1 VAGPQTATES
11 EPYTPLTVESHWQER
26 WAEEGVFLI
35 RPPEP
40 GVTDA
45 YVQVSCP
52 FTSGEAHMGHI
63 RSFTIGDSYARFR
76 RARGDSVLF
85 SMGFDAFGL
94 PAELGAIA
102 NEITPQEWVMRCA
115 ERMRS
120 QFDELGLSFDW
131 SRTFV
136 SSDPSIYQWTQWLFL
151 LLLEQGLI
159 YQREGPVDWC
169 DRCQTVLANAQVEN
183 GKCWRCHQT
192 TELRNKVQW
201 YLNTGVYNEEN
212 FEKLDSLTGWN
223 KIAIG
228 TQRSLLGRV
237 DGVEFELRG
246 EDGRSLTVFA
256 RDHEEDGIAEGRFVL
271 LSPNHPE
278 IEKWME
284 SEDDGEAGDASRSG
298 GWLRDARN
306 ADQIPIVDTGHWVS
320 APDGSGRLPVWM
332 SPTVDGRYGPTA
344 VLGTPELDKTDEVIF
359 ERIETPMDPVALEKS
374 SLAATPALRYKI
386 SDFPVSRQRAWGTP
400 IPIVHC
406 PDCGVVPVPRD
417 QLPVRLPDNMA
428 VSEAGSVLA
437 IDDDFKRCEC
447 PKCGGEAERETD
459 TMDCHMDTA
468 WMECALAVP
477 ADERPKQVFDHPELS
492 RWMPCLYIHG
502 ADTGGFILDERAVAK
517 AMRDAG
523 HGDFFD
529 DGEPFSGILMHGMVH
544 LDGRKMSKHL
554 GNVVSPSELVE
565 RVGADAVRFG
575 MMQAAAPTRNVNWD
589 DEVMLDSE
597 RFLTRLCNYAEQRLE
612 SDIGGPDFKID
623 MEDKVRRRLARWCN
637 AGIRK
642 VTENLERLSM
652 HGVTQNAMVMLAR
665 IEDFEKR
672 VTRDREFSDEDREAE
687 LAALMVLVQLMAPIT
702 PHLAEELWQKAG
714 HTELLAKQPWPE
726 SV

>member
-1 VAGPQTATES
+1 MAGLPSATES

-35 RPPEP
+35 PAPEP

-63 RSFTIGDSYARFR
+63 RSFTIGDSFARFR

-94 PAELGAIA
+94 PAELGAIE
-102 NEITPQEWVMRCA
+102 NGITPEEWVRRCA
-115 ERMRS
+115 EKMHG
-120 QFDELGLSFDW
+120 QFDQLGLSFDW

-136 SSDPSIYQWTQWLFL
+136 SCEPAIYQWTQWLFL

-159 YQREGPVDWC
+159 YQRQGPVDWC
-169 DRCQTVLANAQVEN
+169 DRCQTVLASVQVEG
-183 GKCWRCHQT
+183 GKCWRCHEE
-192 TELRNKVQW
+192 TELRNKTQW

-212 FEKLDSLTGWN
+212 FEKLETLTGWN

-237 DGVEFELRG
+237 DGVEFELHG
-246 EDGRSLTVFA
+246 EDGTPLTVFA
-256 RDHEEDGIAEGRFVL
+256 RDPEGIAEGRFVL

-278 IEKWME
+278 IGKWME
-284 SEDDGEAGDASRSG
+284 GEGDDGADDASRSG

-306 ADQIPIVDTGHWVS
+306 ADQIPIIDTGHWVS

-359 ERIETPMDPVALEKS
+359 ERIETPMDPVALDEA
-374 SLAATPALRYKI
+374 SLAAEPARRYKI

-406 PDCGVVPVPRD
+406 PECGVVPVPLE
-417 QLPVRLPDNMA
+417 QLPVRLPENMA

-437 IDDDFKRCEC
+437 IDEEFARCEC
-447 PKCGGEAERETD
+447 PKCGGEAKRETD

-477 ADERPKQVFDHPELS
+477 AEDRPQGVFDHPELD

-523 HGDFFD
+523 SGDFFD

-554 GNVVSPSELVE
+554 GNVVSPQELVE

-597 RFLTRLCNYAEQRLE
+597 RFLTRLWNYAEPLFERDPRGE
-612 SDIGGPDFKID
+612 DYEID
-623 MEDKVRRRLARWCN
+623 MNDKNRRRMDRWCKT
-637 AGIRK
+637 GVKK
-642 VTENLERLSM
+642 VTENFERLSM
-652 HGVTQNAMVMLAR
+652 HGVTQNAMVLLAR
-665 IEDFEKR
+665 IEEFETR
-672 VTRDREFSDEDREAE
+672 VSREREMTDEDREAE
-687 LAALMVLVQLMAPIT
+687 AAALVTLVRLMYPIT
-702 PHLAEELWQKAG
+702 PHLAEEMWQRSG
-714 HTELLAKQPWPE
+714 HSELLAKQPWPE
-726 SV
+726 SA

>member
-1 VAGPQTATES
+1 
-11 EPYTPLTVESHWQER
+11 
-26 WAEEGVFLI
+26 
-35 RPPEP
+35 
-40 GVTDA
+40 
-45 YVQVSCP
+45 
-52 FTSGEAHMGHI
+52 
-63 RSFTIGDSYARFR
+63 
-76 RARGDSVLF
+76 
-85 SMGFDAFGL
+85 
-94 PAELGAIA
+94 
-102 NEITPQEWVMRCA
+102 MRV
-115 ERMRS
+115 

-136 SSDPSIYQWTQWLFL
+136 SSDPEIYQWTQWLFL

-159 YQREGPVDWC
+159 YQRQGPVDWC
-169 DRCQTVLANAQVEN
+169 ERCQTVLAQAQVEN
-183 GKCWRCHQT
+183 GKCWRCHET
-192 TELRNKVQW
+192 TELRNKTQW

-212 FEKLDSLTGWN
+212 FEKLETLSGWN

-228 TQRSLLGRV
+228 TQRSLLGRT
-237 DGVEFELRG
+237 DGVEFELHG
-246 EDGRSLTVFA
+246 EDGTPLTVFA
-256 RDHEEDGIAEGRFVL
+256 RDGDPEAIEEGRFVL

-278 IEKWME
+278 IEKWIGGE
-284 SEDDGEAGDASRSG
+284 GDDEAEDASRSG

-306 ADQIPIVDTGHWVS
+306 ADQIPILDTGHWVS

-344 VLGTPELDKTDEVIF
+344 VLGTPELDKSDEVIF
-359 ERIETPMDPVALEKS
+359 ERIETPMDPLPLQES
-374 SLAATPALRYKI
+374 SLVCEPALRFKI

-406 PDCGVVPVPRD
+406 PECGVVPVPAD

-428 VSEAGSVLA
+428 VSEAGSVLT
-437 IDDDFKRCEC
+437 IDEEFKRCKC
-447 PKCGGEAERETD
+447 PKCGGAAERETD

-477 ADERPKQVFDHPELS
+477 AEDRPQGVFDHPELD
-492 RWMPCLYIHG
+492 RWMPCLYSHG

-523 HGDFFD
+523 QGAFFE

-597 RFLTRLCNYAEQRLE
+597 RFLTRLWNYAEQRIE
-612 SDIGGPDFKID
+612 SEIPGPDYKID

-672 VTRDREFSDEDREAE
+672 VSRDREFTDEDREAE
-687 LAALMVLVQLMAPIT
+687 LAALMLLVQLMNPVT

-714 HTELLAKQPWPE
+714 HTELLATQPWPE

>member
-1 VAGPQTATES
+1 VAGPPSATES

-26 WAEEGVFLI
+26 WAEEGVFEI
-35 RPPEP
+35 PAPQP

-63 RSFTIGDSYARFR
+63 RSFTIGDSFARFR
-76 RARGDSVLF
+76 RAQGDAVLF

-94 PAELGAIA
+94 PAELGAIE
-102 NEITPQEWVMRCA
+102 NGITPEEWVRRCA
-115 ERMRS
+115 KKMHG
-120 QFDELGLSFDW
+120 QFDQLGLSFDW

-136 SSDPSIYQWTQWLFL
+136 SCEPAIYQWTQWLFL

-159 YQREGPVDWC
+159 YQRQGPVDWC
-169 DRCQTVLANAQVEN
+169 DRCQTVLASVQVEG
-183 GKCWRCHQT
+183 GKCWRCHEE
-192 TELRNKVQW
+192 TELRNKTQW

-212 FEKLDSLTGWN
+212 FEKLDSLSGWN

-237 DGVEFELRG
+237 DGVEFELHG
-246 EDGRSLTVFA
+246 EDGTPLTVFA
-256 RDHEEDGIAEGRFVL
+256 RDPEGIAEGRFVL

-278 IEKWME
+278 IGKWME
-284 SEDDGEAGDASRSG
+284 GEGDDGADDASRSG

-306 ADQIPIVDTGHWVS
+306 ADQIPIIDTGHWVS
-320 APDGSGRLPVWM
+320 APDSSGRLPVWM

-359 ERIETPMDPVALEKS
+359 ERIETPMDPVALEEA
-374 SLAATPALRYKI
+374 SLAAAPARRYKI

-406 PDCGVVPVPRD
+406 PECGAVPVPRE

-437 IDDDFKRCEC
+437 IDEEFARCEC
-447 PKCGGEAERETD
+447 PQCGGDAKRETD

-477 ADERPKQVFDHPELS
+477 AEDRPQGVFDHPELD

-554 GNVVSPSELVE
+554 GNVVSPQELVE

-597 RFLTRLCNYAEQRLE
+597 RFLTRLWNYAEPLFERDPRGE
-612 SDIGGPDFKID
+612 DYAID
-623 MEDKVRRRLARWCN
+623 MNDKNRRRMDRWCKT
-637 AGIRK
+637 GVKK
-642 VTENLERLSM
+642 VTENFERLSM
-652 HGVTQNAMVMLAR
+652 HGVTQNAMVLLAR
-665 IEDFEKR
+665 IEEFEIR
-672 VTRDREFSDEDREAE
+672 VTREREMADEDREAE
-687 LAALMVLVQLMAPIT
+687 AAALVTLVRLMYPIT
-702 PHLAEELWQKAG
+702 PHLAEEMWRRSG
-714 HTELLAKQPWPE
+714 HSELLAKQPWPE
-726 SV
+726 SA